1 MFKSLKIERFKGFT
15 LLELIVVI
23 VVLGIL
29 AMLAVPTF
37 NTVKE
42 RSADSV
48 ANKNASAVQ
57 RDFNAQAALAQSDPS
72 IVPSATGAWVVN
84 GTSYSYTAT
93 AGNTGQNV
101 LATKA
106 SSGGS
111 GGGGTVIQTGS
122 INNMQFTYGRDANWN
137 IDTSTMKVSFYN
149 GGSTMGAVGDY
160 FTLTNLTLK
169 SGCASSYSCIDQSL
183 LSLFENQP
191 LLIATKANS
200 MGAVYSFQF
209 SNAQLNA
216 LQNMDAYAQL
226 FAVDGTFTI
235 TS

>member
-1 MFKSLKIERFKGFT
+1 MFNKKIVKAFT

-42 RSADSV
+42 KSADSV

-72 IVPSATGAWVVN
+72 IVPSATGAWVLN

-101 LATKA
+101 VALKSNGGNNSGSSTIATYTA
-106 SSGGS
+106 GTDFSTNLVIMAGGS
-111 GGGGTVIQTGS
+111 FSELGHTNTIVASETNS
-122 INNMQFTYGRDANWN
+122 ALYNSLVVSPDWS
-137 IDTSTMKVSFYN
+137 TSTMMHGV
-149 GGSTMGAVGDY
+149 
-160 FTLTNLTLK
+160 LTNGTNTVTFEAIIVDTAGSKIFWWTNGTNLSEWLQK
-169 SGCASSYSCIDQSL
+169 FPSYNYHPTSISVDT
-183 LSLFENQP
+183 
-191 LLIATKANS
+191 ATS
-200 MGAVYSFQF
+200 TV
-209 SNAQLNA
+209 
-216 LQNMDAYAQL
+216 
-226 FAVDGTFTI
+226 TFTVV
-235 TS
+235 

>member
-1 MFKSLKIERFKGFT
+1 MLNKKITKAFT

-42 RSADSV
+42 KSADSV

-57 RDFNAQAALAQSDPS
+57 RDFNAQSALAQSDPS
-72 IVPSATGAWVVN
+72 IVPSATGAWVIN

-101 LATKA
+101 VATKA

-111 GGGGTVIQTGS
+111 GGGSGYSYSTRFTSADYLNGSCIYGSGNNITFACASGDMKTALANLFLGSMVRITYDDSTVEE
-122 INNMQFTYGRDANWN
+122 YAV
-137 IDTSTMKVSFYN
+137 VSFN
-149 GGSTMGAVGDY
+149 AGTTTIEMSTPVTIRYGVNAY
-160 FTLTNLTLK
+160 
-169 SGCASSYSCIDQSL
+169 SSVEI
-183 LSLFENQP
+183 
-191 LLIATKANS
+191 
-200 MGAVYSFQF
+200 
-209 SNAQLNA
+209 
-216 LQNMDAYAQL
+216 
-226 FAVDGTFTI
+226 
-235 TS
+235 